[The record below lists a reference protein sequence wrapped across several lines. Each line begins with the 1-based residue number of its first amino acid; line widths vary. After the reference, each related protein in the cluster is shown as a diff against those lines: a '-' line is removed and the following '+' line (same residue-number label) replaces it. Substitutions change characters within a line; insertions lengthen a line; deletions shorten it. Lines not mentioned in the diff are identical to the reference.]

1 MLSVTVYSTGESC
14 QRCRLTIRRLEARSI
29 RFTVVN
35 VADEANAAAREFVTN
50 DLGYTEAPVVFV
62 DEEPQN
68 HWSGFRPDL
77 IDRLVNAYSSPG
89 AAPQPVST
97 AATAVVMG
105 R

>member
-1 MLSVTVYSTGESC
+1 MFSVTVYSTGESC
-14 QRCRLTIRRLEARSI
+14 QRCRLTILRLEAKSV

-50 DLGYTEAPVVFV
+50 DLGYTEAPVVVV
-62 DEEPQN
+62 DEEPQH

-77 IDRLVNAYSSPG
+77 IDQLANPYGSPG

-97 AATAVVMG
+97 AATALVIG